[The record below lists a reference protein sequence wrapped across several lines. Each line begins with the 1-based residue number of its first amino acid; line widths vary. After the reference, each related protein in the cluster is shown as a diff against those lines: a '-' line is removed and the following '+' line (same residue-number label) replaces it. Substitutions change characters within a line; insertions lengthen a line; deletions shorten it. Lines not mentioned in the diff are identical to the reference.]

1 MGTVDNGERE
11 EEGRSVE
18 KVELKLELEWK
29 VELSLVALSLNNVKN
44 RVFLWL
50 DVEKSKYLPEHQR
63 WCSQRIISR
72 DLQRKSR

>member
-18 KVELKLELEWK
+18 KAELKLELEWK

-50 DVEKSKYLPEHQR
+50 DVEKSEVFARTSEVVQPANFQ
-63 WCSQRIISR
+63 
-72 DLQRKSR
+72 